1 MDTNHHHSGIE
12 LTAHVDRSTP
22 LPAPTPLASA
32 GVSDHDAP
40 CHDEQHLWLPPKLLR
55 RYQGYKV
62 VVGLL
67 VIIIF
72 MGWLLIQ
79 WSNITM
85 RLVAGSLTLV
95 TLWVVV
101 TSIVDDLLRQRGRQL
116 AIEPGVLKVTKPQ
129 GTTRVPLAQIATARW
144 RHETQDQAGLWL
156 LDQHDGVLAHLDT
169 AFLADQDE
177 ARTFLS
183 WARGRVALPCKVHW
197 PTPAVNDSYNL
208 RDEVHDDRNR

>member
-1 MDTNHHHSGIE
+1 MDTNHHQSGAG
-12 LTAHVDRSTP
+12 LTADVDRPTP
-22 LPAPTPLASA
+22 LPTHAHSVGA
-32 GVSDHDAP
+32 GVPHRDTP
-40 CHDEQHLWLPPKLLR
+40 CHDEQYLWLPPKLLR
-55 RYQGYKV
+55 RYQGYKI

-67 VIIIF
+67 VIMIF

-95 TLWVVV
+95 TLWVVI
-101 TSIVDDLLRQRGRQL
+101 TSIVDDLMRQRGRQL

-129 GTTRVPLAQIATARW
+129 GTTRVPLAKIATAQW
-144 RHETQDQAGLWL
+144 RHDTQAQAGLWL
-156 LDQHDGVLAHLDT
+156 LDQHDAVLAHLDT

-183 WARGRVALPCKVHW
+183 WARGRAALPCKVHW